1 MIVKCAWAQRRRCS
15 CKSNNN
21 ILLFIQ
27 IEFRCP
33 HPFPL
38 SPTESLSVCQL
49 TATTTRWLRIKE
61 FNFSTNLHVL
71 VNTKLLSGPPVV
83 VQAKSELMTVGQAE
97 TDAPDDDGQDSK
109 EAATHG
115 LFESHKVQFD
125 SCEQLHNFTEV
136 LTATV
141 E

>member
-1 MIVKCAWAQRRRCS
+1 M
-15 CKSNNN
+15 
-21 ILLFIQ
+21 
-27 IEFRCP
+27 
-33 HPFPL
+33 
-38 SPTESLSVCQL
+38 
-49 TATTTRWLRIKE
+49 
-61 FNFSTNLHVL
+61 
-71 VNTKLLSGPPVV
+71 
-83 VQAKSELMTVGQAE
+83 SELMTVGQAE

-115 LFESHKVQFD
+115 HFESHKVQFD